1 MHDSECSR
9 TLDFTGSKKSKN
21 NVVDSPRDEN
31 SRGNEIN
38 ALKTRIDYHLKSRG
52 VYEKLRAGLCI
63 TGFQREFYTCI
74 VTRMTQF
81 GMLSCACCFNLQSS
95 PSLRRTQ
102 METRNLSSIRLC
114 VPWNVFQTWRT
125 TLFQS
130 NLSKMIK
137 SGS

>member
-52 VYEKLRAGLCI
+52 VYEKLRAGLYI
-63 TGFQREFYTCI
+63 ILSSGSLAHALSHER
-74 VTRMTQF
+74 
-81 GMLSCACCFNLQSS
+81 LNSCACCFNLQSS